1 MASKASSEVPASG
14 SPARIP
20 ALPGLGT
27 TWYERGTRY
36 WLRRASGALLWFLV
50 LAFFCYIALVL
61 YGSFRASLPSTVR
74 TVWDWAQVALSFVAL
89 VWGWRVQRRDHH
101 KKLLDPPSPDRARR
115 AKRDETRRS
124 TGLAVAGRVL
134 LLVAAPVAPA
144 FAAGCVGWVLAAF
157 TVREY
162 PSEVGARQA
171 LEHSRTFVG
180 GQKRLR

>member
-1 MASKASSEVPASG
+1 MIPSEVPK
-14 SPARIP
+14 
-20 ALPGLGT
+20 LPGLGT
-27 TWYERGTRY
+27 TWYARGPRY

-50 LAFFCYIALVL
+50 LAFFCWIALVL
-61 YGSFRASLPSTVR
+61 YGSFRSSLPSTVR

-101 KKLLDPPSPDRARR
+101 KKLLDPLSPGGARQS
-115 AKRDETRRS
+115 KRDETRRS

-162 PSEVGARQA
+162 PSEVGARRA
-171 LEHSRTFVG
+171 LEHSRSLAG
-180 GQKRLR
+180 QQKRLR

>member
-1 MASKASSEVPASG
+1 MASKASSEAASG
-14 SPARIP
+14 TPARIP

-27 TWYERGTRY
+27 TWYERGPRY
-36 WLRRASGALLWFLV
+36 WLRRASGALLWFVV

-61 YGSFRASLPSTVR
+61 YGSFRTSLPSTVR
-74 TVWDWAQVALSFVAL
+74 AVWDWAQVVLSFVAL

-101 KKLLDPPSPDRARR
+101 KKLLDPPSPGQARR
-115 AKRDETRRS
+115 SKRNETGRS
-124 TGLAVAGRVL
+124 VGLAVAGRVL

-162 PSEVGARQA
+162 PSEVGARRA
-171 LEHSRTFVG
+171 LERSRRLPG
-180 GQKRLR
+180 GQERLR